1 MTWLQNYDPLGSPVI
16 STLIAASPAV
26 VLLASIGLVRMRIH
40 LAALVGLATALVV
53 AVGVYSMPVSTA
65 AATAIYGAM
74 YGLFPI
80 GWLILNV
87 MFLYQLTVERGRFEL
102 LRGSLA
108 AVAPDARIQVILIAF
123 AFGAFLEGVAGFGA
137 PVAITGAILIQLG
150 FGPLQASALALIA
163 NTAPVAFGSLG
174 IPITTLSKVTDMD
187 VFALSKMVGRQLP
200 IFSLLMPFWVVV
212 AMSGWRGL
220 KGAWPAALTAGLAF
234 AIPQF
239 LVSNFHGPWLVDIVS
254 GVCSIVAL
262 AVLLKFWKPKDL
274 WQFKAGHLVRGNEGP
289 RRDVPGESP
298 AQTVEAAP
306 LFSHRDAFHAW
317 LPWVILVAVV
327 FTWGLPATK
336 QLLNGMSDPKIKVPG
351 LHQVV
356 QRVPPV
362 VPHGAPT
369 EKAEFDFNWLTAT
382 GTGILLAA
390 LAGGLVMGASPRDML
405 RAYFLTLKR
414 VRFSLLTIA
423 AMLAVGHVTRYSG
436 TDATLGLAL
445 AHTGSAYPFFGTLLG
460 WLGVALTGSDTSSN
474 VLFGPLQKITA
485 EQTGLS
491 PILMGAANSTG
502 GVMGKMIDAQSI
514 VVASTATNWF
524 GHEGEILRYV
534 FFQSLALA
542 ALVGIL
548 VYLQAYVAPFT
559 SLVVK

>member
-16 STLIAASPAV
+16 STLVAAAPVV
-26 VLLASIGLVRMRIH
+26 VLLGSIGLLRIRIH
-40 LAALVGLATALVV
+40 LAAVIGLVTAMAV
-53 AVGVYSMPVSTA
+53 AIGVYSMPVSTA
-65 AATAIYGAM
+65 AATAVYGAM
-74 YGLFPI
+74 FGLFPI

-87 MFLYQLTVERGRFEL
+87 MFLYQLTVQQGRFEL
-102 LRGSLA
+102 LRKSLA

-123 AFGAFLEGVAGFGA
+123 SFGAFLEGVAGFGA
-137 PVAITGAILIQLG
+137 PVAISGAILIQLG
-150 FGPLQASALALIA
+150 FPPLRAAALALIA

-174 IPITTLSKVTDMD
+174 IPITTLADVTGMD

-200 IFSLLMPFWVVV
+200 VFSVLMPFWVVA

-220 KGAWPAALTAGLAF
+220 KGAWPAALAAGLAF
-234 AIPQF
+234 AVPQF

-262 AVLLKFWKPKDL
+262 AILLKFWKPKEL
-274 WQFKAGHLVRGNEGP
+274 WQFKAGRLERCDDGAGSASQTQRPGP
-289 RRDVPGESP
+289 PAKEVEPSSRRE
-298 AQTVEAAP
+298 
-306 LFSHRDAFHAW
+306 AFHAW
-317 LPWVILVAVV
+317 LPWCILVAVV
-327 FTWGLPATK
+327 FTWGLRETK
-336 QLLNGMSDPKIKVPG
+336 QFLNHVSDPKIAVPW

-362 VPHGAPT
+362 VLPGAAP
-369 EKAEFDFNWLTAT
+369 EKAVFDLNWLTAT
-382 GTGILLAA
+382 GTAILLAA
-390 LAGGLVMGASPRDML
+390 VAAGFVMGASPRVMIV
-405 RAYFLTLKR
+405 AYFRTLKR

-423 AMLAVGHVTRYSG
+423 AMLAVGHVTKYSG

-445 AHTGSAYPFFGTLLG
+445 AHTGSMYPFFGTLLG

-474 VLFGPLQKITA
+474 VLFGSLQKITA
-485 EQTGLS
+485 EQMGIS

-514 VVASTATNWF
+514 VVASTATSMF
-524 GHEGEILRYV
+524 GHESQILRFV

-542 ALVGIL
+542 ILMGIL
-548 VYLQAYVAPFT
+548 VHLQAYVIPFT
-559 SLVVK
+559 SMVVK